1 MTRCDKCIN
10 QRNRRICKL
19 CDDWDCFEEMP
30 ITNADRIRQMDN
42 VELAIFIGAVKC
54 NTPFIECGYPACG
67 SMEGRYCVGTYRD
80 TDGDILAWLQEETVD

>member
-30 ITNADRIRQMDN
+30 ITNADRIRRMDN
-42 VELAIFIGAVKC
+42 VELAKFIGAVKC
-54 NTPFIECGYPACG
+54 NASYIDCGYPACR
-67 SMEGRYCVGTYRD
+67 SMEGKYCVRVKRS
-80 TDGDILAWLQEETVD
+80 TDGDILAWLQGETVD